1 VSVTDRPAAPT
12 PATAPAPQHRSGAG
26 LAVGAV
32 VLVGVLALVAFVS
45 ITIGARGVGLG
56 TIWTAFTDY
65 DPSSAEQTVIREL
78 RVPRT
83 LLGLLVGAALGL
95 AGALLQGVT
104 RNPLADPGIMGIN
117 MGAAAGIVVTVMLTG
132 GISQTTSVWVG
143 FLGAGVATV
152 VVYGVAS
159 LGREG
164 ATPVKLALAG
174 AAVTASLYSITTGVT
189 MTDLQALNEL
199 RFWQVGSL
207 SGRYLPVLEQ
217 TWPFLV
223 AGILVAVLLGRSLNG
238 LALGDDLAVALGQD
252 VRRTRV
258 IVFVTVALLGGAAT
272 AACGPIVF
280 VGLVVPHV
288 ARAICGPDYRWVLP
302 YTLLLAPAILLSA
315 DVLGRVLVSP
325 SELQVGVVLGVL
337 GAPAF
342 IALVR
347 YRNLVQL

>member
-1 VSVTDRPAAPT
+1 MSTTLQRST
-12 PATAPAPQHRSGAG
+12 STEAPAPRHRSAAG
-26 LAVGAV
+26 LG
-32 VLVGVLALVAFVS
+32 VGVLVLLGVLAVVTFVS

-65 DPSSAEQTVIREL
+65 DRASAEQTVIREL

-117 MGAAAGIVVTVMLTG
+117 MGAATGIVVAVMVLD
-132 GISQTTSVWVG
+132 GISQSASVWVG
-143 FLGAGVATV
+143 FAGAGIATV

-159 LGREG
+159 FGREG

-174 AAVTASLYSITTGVT
+174 AAVSAALYSVTTGIT
-189 MTDLQALNEL
+189 MTDVGALNEL

-217 TWPFLV
+217 TYPFLV
-223 AGILVAVLLGRSLNG
+223 AGIVVAMLLGRALNG
-238 LALGDDLAVALGQD
+238 LALGDDLAVALGQR
-252 VRRTRV
+252 VRLTRV
-258 IVFVTVALLGGAAT
+258 VIFVTVALLGGAAT

-280 VGLVVPHV
+280 VGLIVPHV
-288 ARAICGPDYRWVLP
+288 ARAICGPDYRWILP
-302 YTLLLAPAILLSA
+302 YTLLLSPVILLSA

-347 YRNLVQL
+347 YKNLAQL